1 MNTFNEYLS
10 YFLTD
15 CRNNALEELRF
26 DKHYAERKQT
36 QAAIRSKLEALI
48 SSEAVKLLEEYS
60 EAGVVLQGIEYN
72 RVILCGL
79 TTMSEIQKRLDVS
92 TPEYKAFAEEYLS

>member
-1 MNTFNEYLS
+1 
-10 YFLTD
+10 
-15 CRNNALEELRF
+15 
-26 DKHYAERKQT
+26 
-36 QAAIRSKLEALI
+36 
-48 SSEAVKLLEEYS
+48 VKLLEEYS